1 MLHFCFWCNLNQIE
15 MLQKFLILNFL
26 HNKSFRHMIRATAI
40 GYISRVLADQA
51 QPLWVINPR
60 SQNCE
65 FYVHVV
71 SLLLFSIV
79 LFFVRDFFFFLAH
92 TRKLQI
98 SLSVF
103 SINFFQIV
111 ELFKKVQVCRLKNFC
126 TETKWK
132 RFSLLIVTCS
142 GEVKE

>member
-1 MLHFCFWCNLNQIE
+1 MHDELVYVEKICMLNSFVGRTTTLRNLNQIE

-51 QPLWVINPR
+51 QPLWVINPE

-79 LFFVRDFFFFLAH
+79 LFFVRDFFSF
-92 TRKLQI
+92 
-98 SLSVF
+98 
-103 SINFFQIV
+103 
-111 ELFKKVQVCRLKNFC
+111 
-126 TETKWK
+126 
-132 RFSLLIVTCS
+132 
-142 GEVKE
+142 